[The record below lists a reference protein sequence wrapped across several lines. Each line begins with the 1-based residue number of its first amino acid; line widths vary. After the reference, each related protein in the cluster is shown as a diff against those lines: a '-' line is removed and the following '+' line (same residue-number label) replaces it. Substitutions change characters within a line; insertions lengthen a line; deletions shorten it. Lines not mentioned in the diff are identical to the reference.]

1 MPLSRR
7 DTIRLLLAGAAWAP
21 LASLAADRAAK
32 RSPKKGWAGN
42 RPESEKQFGCTWWYT
57 WTCQGSST
65 PGYEFVPMVKGHRRP
80 VPDTEL
86 ALMKDP
92 AAKHLLGLNEPERDT
107 QGNLTVEEA
116 VAAWPA
122 MATFATEKKLRLG
135 SPGVSS
141 DGLGGAWMREFME
154 QAQRKKLKVD
164 FITAHWY
171 RSADPAAYEEWLKEL
186 YAAYRR
192 PIWVTEFNAMFT
204 KADDNGHAQFLRG
217 ALKAMDRQRF
227 VERYAYFNPKEGK
240 AALLKD
246 GALTKLGEI
255 YRDAGG

>member
-7 DTIRLLLAGAAWAP
+7 ETLRLLFAGVALAP
-21 LASLAADRAAK
+21 LASLAADRPAK

-42 RPESEKQFGCTWWYT
+42 RPESATQFGCSWWYT
-57 WTCQGSST
+57 WTCQGEST

-80 VPDTEL
+80 VPNAEL

-92 AAKHLLGLNEPERDT
+92 TAKHLLGLNEPERDT

-116 VAAWPA
+116 IAAWPA
-122 MATFATEKKLRLG
+122 MAAFAKEKKLRLG

-141 DGLGGAWMREFME
+141 DGLGDAWMRAFME
-154 QAQRKKLKVD
+154 QAQRKKLPVD
-164 FITAHWY
+164 FVTAHWY
-171 RSADPAAYEEWLKEL
+171 RSADPGAFEAWLKEL
-186 YAAYRR
+186 SATYRR
-192 PIWVTEFNAMFT
+192 PVWITEFNAMFT

-217 ALKAMDRQRF
+217 ALRAMERNRF
-227 VERYAYFNPKEGK
+227 VERYAYFNPGDGK

-246 GALTKLGEI
+246 GQLTKLGEI
-255 YRDAGG
+255 YRDAGA